1 MYLDTKY
8 LLSKYIIKNIKI
20 IKDKKDNRLNS
31 K

>member
-20 IKDKKDNRLNS
+20 IKDKKDKRLNS